1 MKALLAILSLL
12 FICACSSR
20 GFNREA
26 LRIELGG
33 SERQV
38 TDEDIKKAL
47 ELKPQLPKPFKIG
60 VYFVDNEQKRWDLR
74 WNSEDKEAILS
85 LADEMKK
92 TGEVSQLF
100 LLNDSVVTGKD
111 IKSIRLAA
119 AHHGADAI
127 LVINATSATDQYMN
141 RLGLTYLLVFPAL
154 FVPGTMTDALFITR
168 AALWDVRNEYLYMAV
183 ESESVKRKRAP
194 LIESDEKVELIK
206 AKRDS
211 VAGLRKEIQRMM
223 NELIKK

>member
-1 MKALLAILSLL
+1 MKFQSHW
-12 FICACSSR
+12 
-20 GFNREA
+20 REKA
-26 LRIELGG
+26 AEVI
-33 SERQV
+33 SEVLDLCGDVV

-47 ELKPQLPKPFKIG
+47 ELKPQLPKPFRVG
-60 VYFVDNEQKRWDLR
+60 VYFIDNEQKRWDLR
-74 WNSEDKEAILS
+74 WNSQDKDAILS
-85 LADEMKK
+85 LADDLKK

-100 LLNDSVVTGKD
+100 LLNDSVVTGRD

-141 RLGLTYLLVFPAL
+141 RLGLTYLFVFPAL
-154 FVPGTMTDALFITR
+154 FVPGTMTDALYITR

-194 LIESDEKVELIK
+194 LISSDEQVELIK
-206 AKRDS
+206 AKHDS
-211 VAGLRKEIQRMM
+211 VAGLRKEILRMM
-223 NELIKK
+223 NELTKK

>member
-1 MKALLAILSLL
+1 MKGIIGILSLL
-12 FICACSSR
+12 ILCACSSR

-26 LRIELGG
+26 MRLELGATNQ
-33 SERQV
+33 QV
-38 TDEDIKKAL
+38 TDEDIKKAF

-74 WNSEDKEAILS
+74 WNSVDKDAILS
-85 LADEMKK
+85 LADELKK
-92 TGEVSQLF
+92 SGEVSQLF

-127 LVINATSATDQYMN
+127 LVINSTSATDQYMN
-141 RLGLTYLLVFPAL
+141 RLGLSYILVLPAL
-154 FVPGTMTDALFITR
+154 FVPGTMTDALYITR

-183 ESESVKRKRAP
+183 ESESVKRKRAA
-194 LIESDEKVELIK
+194 LINSDELVELIK

-211 VAGLRKEIQRMM
+211 IAGLRSEILRMM
-223 NELIKK
+223 NELTKK